1 MAEEL
6 PKAESSKKPSEERK
20 PGVEPRKTATATPR
34 TKSPAKG
41 ATSKGDMNVT
51 EALKKHFGF
60 DSFKGDQKAII
71 ETLLSGK
78 DVFVLMPTGGGKSLC
93 YQLPSL
99 MMEGTA
105 IVISPLIALMKNQ
118 VDAMR
123 NFSEADGVAHFINS
137 SLNRTAIEQVKQ
149 DILSGLTKLLYV
161 APESLTKEEN
171 VEFLRQVKIS
181 FYAVDEA
188 HCISEWGHDF
198 RPEYRRIR
206 PIINEIGKHP
216 LIALTAT
223 ATPKVQHDIQKNLGM
238 LDATV
243 FKSSF
248 NRSNLYYEVRPKGK
262 DVDREIIKYIKA
274 NEGKSGI
281 VYCLSRKRVEEFT
294 DILCANGIKALPYH
308 AGMDSQARSRN
319 QDAFLM
325 EEADV
330 IVATIAFGMGID
342 KPDVRYVIHYD
353 IPKSL
358 EGYYQE
364 TGRAGRD
371 GGEGRCLAFYA
382 YKDLQKL
389 EKFLQGKPII
399 EQEIGKQLL
408 LETAAY
414 AESAVCRRKVLLHY
428 FGEEFTEE
436 NCGSCDNCLTPRTT
450 VEGKELLVT
459 ALEAIDL
466 LRERY
471 KAEHIVDFLMG
482 KETADIVSYQ
492 QNEMEQFGSGQEE
505 DDKTWNA
512 VLRQALIAGYLTKEI
527 ENYGTLRITPQGREF
542 MEHPTSFRV
551 VKDKEFEEDEGADM
565 PMRGSGASAVDP
577 ALFSIMKDLRKKLS
591 KQLDVPPFVIFQDP
605 SLEAMATT
613 YPVTLEELQNIPGV
627 GSGKAKRYGT
637 EFVALIKK
645 YVEENE
651 IERPE
656 DMRVRT
662 VANKSK
668 LKVYIVQSIDRKV
681 ALDDIASSKGLEF
694 SELLDEIESIVYSG
708 TRINIDYFI
717 FDAIDE
723 DRVDDIYQYFKESTT
738 DSLQEAIEELGSDYT
753 EDEIRLVRIKFLSE
767 MAN

>member
-1 MAEEL
+1 MEVHLKNNRTMAKRDQL
-6 PKAESSKKPSEERK
+6 
-20 PGVEPRKTATATPR
+20 
-34 TKSPAKG
+34 
-41 ATSKGDMNVT
+41 T

-60 DSFKGDQKAII
+60 GSFKGNQRAII
-71 ETLLSGK
+71 ENVLAGK
-78 DVFVLMPTGGGKSLC
+78 DTFVLMPTGGGKSLC
-93 YQLPSL
+93 FQLPSL
-99 MMEGTA
+99 LMDGTA

-123 NFSEADGVAHFINS
+123 NFSEEDGIAHFINS
-137 SLNRTAIEQVKQ
+137 SLNKSAIDQVKS
-149 DILSGLTKLLYV
+149 DIQSGLTKLLYV

-206 PIINEIGKHP
+206 PIINEIGKRP

-223 ATPKVQHDIQKNLGM
+223 ATLKVQHDIQKNLGM
-238 LDATV
+238 TDATV

-248 NRSNLYYEVRPKGK
+248 NRPNLYYEVRPKGANI
-262 DVDREIIKYIKA
+262 DREIIKFIKA

-281 VYCLSRKRVEEFT
+281 VYCLSRKKVEEFA
-294 DILCANGIKALPYH
+294 DILRANGIKALPYH
-308 AGMDSQARSRN
+308 AGMDSQVRSAN

-325 EEADV
+325 EQADV

-371 GGEGRCLAFYA
+371 GGEGKCIAFYA

-389 EKFLQGKPII
+389 EKFMQGKPVA

-414 AESAVCRRKVLLHY
+414 AETSVCRRKVLLHY
-428 FGEEFTEE
+428 FGEEYLED
-436 NCGSCDNCLTPRTT
+436 NCCSCDNCLNPKKQ
-450 VEGKELLVT
+450 VEASELLSTVLDVVST
-459 ALEAIDL
+459 LKEKFKTD
-466 LRERY
+466 Y
-471 KAEHIVDFLMG
+471 IVNVLVG
-482 KETADIVSYQ
+482 NETSEIQSFRHNELDI
-492 QNEMEQFGSGQEE
+492 FACGQDESE
-505 DDKTWNA
+505 KTWNT
-512 VLRQALIAGYLTKEI
+512 VIRQALIAGYLVKDI
-527 ENYGTLRITPQGREF
+527 ENYGLLKITLKGKEF
-542 MEHPTSFRV
+542 MKNPVSF
-551 VKDKEFEEDEGADM
+551 KITEDHEFDDDEEDV
-565 PMRGSGASAVDP
+565 PVRGGASCAVDP
-577 ALFSIMKDLRKKLS
+577 VLYAMMKDLRKKLS
-591 KQLDVPPFVIFQDP
+591 KRLEVPPFVIFQDP

-613 YPVTLEELQNIPGV
+613 YPITLEELQNIPGV
-627 GSGKAKRYGT
+627 GAGKAKRYGK
-637 EFVALIKK
+637 EFIELIKK
-645 YVEENE
+645 HVEENE

-656 DMRVRT
+656 DLRVRT

-668 LKVYIVQSIDRKV
+668 VKVSIIQRIDRKV
-681 ALDDIASSKGLEF
+681 ALDEIALTNGLEF
-694 SELLDEIESIVYSG
+694 SELLDEIEAIVYSG
-708 TRINIDYFI
+708 TRINIDYFVN
-717 FDAIDE
+717 DVMDE
-723 DRVDDIYQYFKESTT
+723 DHIEEIYEYFKDSETDDLES
-738 DSLQEAIEELGSDYT
+738 AIEELGGDYT
-753 EDEIRLVRIKFLSE
+753 EEEIRLVRIKFLSE